1 MREHVHPYGMPFLQD
16 GVGRSTTYW
25 LFQDRLT
32 DLEKKVDL
40 ILNCGEQRRVSDHLD
55 DGGSTRQQPAANIE
69 VPATHHHNHQPLG
82 DLVNTSQPQFHIQ
95 KSNIPEPTVV
105 HALDVYFE
113 RVHRQPIWCF
123 NRQDLGYNTKISK
136 ELIYS
141 VLELT
146 AQFSWDCNHEPQHY
160 SESAKWSIMLHV
172 ANDTVELETI
182 ESLCLLSY
190 SAFIG
195 KPLWIPFLCARVDFE
210 KMVICTLASFT
221 LALVFNFV
229 GWRN

>member
-1 MREHVHPYGMPFLQD
+1 
-16 GVGRSTTYW
+16 
-25 LFQDRLT
+25 
-32 DLEKKVDL
+32 
-40 ILNCGEQRRVSDHLD
+40 
-55 DGGSTRQQPAANIE
+55 
-69 VPATHHHNHQPLG
+69 
-82 DLVNTSQPQFHIQ
+82 
-95 KSNIPEPTVV
+95 
-105 HALDVYFE
+105 
-113 RVHRQPIWCF
+113 
-123 NRQDLGYNTKISK
+123 
-136 ELIYS
+136 
-141 VLELT
+141 
-146 AQFSWDCNHEPQHY
+146 
-160 SESAKWSIMLHV
+160 MLHV

>member
-1 MREHVHPYGMPFLQD
+1 M
-16 GVGRSTTYW
+16 
-25 LFQDRLT
+25 T

-40 ILNCGEQRRVSDHLD
+40 ILNCGERRASDHLD
-55 DGGSTRQQPAANIE
+55 ERPQPTANIE
-69 VPATHHHNHQPLG
+69 VSPTQHHNQPTVGLE
-82 DLVNTSQPQFHIQ
+82 NPSQFQFHKP
-95 KSNIPEPTVV
+95 KSNITEPAVA

-123 NRQDLGYNTKISK
+123 NRQDLGYNTEISR
-136 ELIYS
+136 ELIYA

-146 AQFSWDCNHEPQHY
+146 ARFSRDRDHESRHY
-160 SESAKWSIMLHV
+160 GESARWSIMLRV

-195 KPLWIPFLCARVDFE
+195 NPSKFPLLCAKVDFE
-210 KMVICTLASFT
+210 KMVICTLANST
-221 LALVFNFV
+221 SALVFNSV
-229 GWRN
+229 GPQS

>member
-1 MREHVHPYGMPFLQD
+1 M
-16 GVGRSTTYW
+16 
-25 LFQDRLT
+25 T

-55 DGGSTRQQPAANIE
+55 DGSSTRQQPTANIE
-69 VPATHHHNHQPLG
+69 VSSINHHNHQHHSTSGLENP
-82 DLVNTSQPQFHIQ
+82 SQPQFHIQ
-95 KSNIPEPTVV
+95 KSNISEPAVV

-123 NRQDLGYNTKISK
+123 NRQDIGYSTNTEISR

-141 VLELT
+141 VLEIT
-146 AQFSWDCNHEPQHY
+146 ARFSRDRDLEPQHY
-160 SESAKWSIMLHV
+160 GESARWSIMLRV

-195 KPLWIPFLCARVDFE
+195 KSL
-210 KMVICTLASFT
+210 
-221 LALVFNFV
+221 
-229 GWRN
+229 